1 MLEPFEQLQAFG
13 GRFNDLVFV
22 LKDLAAFP
30 FDQHADG
37 FAHAPSRGSKD
48 LKAVDARNKQGDAA
62 IAHDSHAFGK
72 TEEGF
77 KFKASEVDALELVGW
92 VQGKFV
98 IW

>member
-1 MLEPFEQLQAFG
+1 MLEAFEHLQAFR

-62 IAHDSHAFGK
+62 IAHDSHAFRKPG
-72 TEEGF
+72 EGL
-77 KFKASEVDALELVGW
+77 KFKASEVDALELVGGI
-92 VQGKFV
+92 QGKIV